1 MSLFD
6 ITDTPSEKGRFAFYR
21 RTFVLVPLILAALSG
36 CQQIPST
43 KPNLGAG
50 MGEYVVDDAE
60 IQEEWRRAAAGSDAR
75 LPKNA
80 VKTARVNSP
89 SARESSESEAPSRFN
104 LVKRFFA
111 GSSASSKNSPRELPR
126 ETESPVR
133 PGPIEEALAEQSKGN
148 SAESA
153 GPLGRTVPLDGA
165 KRVGGL
171 TKNENSGV
179 AADTNA
185 PSESVYKLP
194 PVPKINLSKNI
205 SSENAADI
213 RPVAY
218 FEKLAEGDERFA
230 QNTPTPV
237 PIRLNETPIP
247 STDAVPLATLAAP
260 LSEAESIRQKEYLAA
275 TPLASLVQCNAESV
289 PVAHQLPEAAGPAAE
304 KTWRTEAQ
312 RAIELLRAEID
323 RKTADGTISASEQ
336 ARLRLLLLSTGN
348 IPDAAARI
356 AGTEP
361 ALADFWEKQCRGL
374 GALLES
380 DDSNNPADRRNERL
394 AAAASEL
401 DGGLVRLKTA
411 CPITIPKALFVEES
425 APFGLYRVQPAAF
438 RPGQTAFVYLELDNV
453 VSRPLQSGHEIA
465 VLCRWELL
473 DASGRPALSAQEQLC
488 ESRSESPLKDIVLNI
503 SVNMPETLPAGDY
516 RLRVVLTDRNGAAS
530 DAAEET
536 LPLKIAN

>member
-1 MSLFD
+1 MSFFD
-6 ITDTPSEKGRFAFYR
+6 IPCFPSPKGRLAFYR
-21 RTFVLVPLILAALSG
+21 RTFALVPLVLAALAG

-75 LPKNA
+75 RPKNA
-80 VKTARVNSP
+80 VKTTRVNP
-89 SARESSESEAPSRFN
+89 SQARGSSSEAETPSRFS

-111 GSSASSKNSPRELPR
+111 GSSSSAKNSPRELPA
-126 ETESPVR
+126 ETVSPVR
-133 PGPIEEALAEQSKGN
+133 PGPIEEALAEHSKG
-148 SAESA
+148 ETTETA
-153 GPLGRTVPLDGA
+153 GPLGRTVPLDGS
-165 KRVGGL
+165 KRGESSSE
-171 TKNENSGV
+171 KENSSV
-179 AADTNA
+179 AAGSNA
-185 PSESVYKLP
+185 PSEPTYKLP
-194 PVPKINLSKNI
+194 PVPNI
-205 SSENAADI
+205 KLTGNASSQGAANVQ
-213 RPVAY
+213 PVAY
-218 FEKLAEGDERFA
+218 FEKLAEGEAGFA
-230 QNTPTPV
+230 QSEPTPV
-237 PIRLNETPIP
+237 PIRLNETPLP
-247 STDAVPLATLAAP
+247 STGALPSAALAVP
-260 LSEAESIRQKEYLAA
+260 LSEAETARQKEYIAA
-275 TPLASLVQCNAESV
+275 TPLASLVQCSAES
-289 PVAHQLPEAAGPAAE
+289 LPASTGPNTDQ
-304 KTWRTEAQ
+304 TWRTEAQ
-312 RAIELLRAEID
+312 KAIELLRAEID

-374 GALLES
+374 GVLLES
-380 DDSNNPADRRNERL
+380 DGANDPAEGRNKRL

-401 DGGLVRLKTA
+401 DGGLLRLKTA

-425 APFGLYRVQPAAF
+425 APFGLYRVRPAAF
-438 RPGQTAFVYLELDNV
+438 RPGQTAFVYMELDNV

-473 DASGRPALSAQEQLC
+473 DASGRPAFSAQEQLC
-488 ESRSESPLKDIVLNI
+488 ESRSESPLKDVVLNI
-503 SVNMPETLPAGDY
+503 SVKMPETLPAGDY